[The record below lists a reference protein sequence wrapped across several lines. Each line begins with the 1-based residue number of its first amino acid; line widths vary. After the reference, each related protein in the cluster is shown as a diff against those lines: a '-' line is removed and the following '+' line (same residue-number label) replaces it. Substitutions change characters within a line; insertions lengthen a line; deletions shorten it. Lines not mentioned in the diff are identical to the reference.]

1 MPNLKFAT
9 ALPASRGGLP
19 RFTSLFSTMPG
30 LVLWLMFSVLLS
42 AASAQ
47 DEPAGVDNGNYHY
60 QGSLELG
67 YRAVNSNGSQP
78 VFDTFV
84 NQHQG
89 PRLLDQTLNMR
100 SLDHDGMLFDN
111 LFLSSFGWGGDP
123 ENASR
128 LRISKNKWYNFNMT
142 FRRDRNFW
150 DYNDLANLLNAPNPY
165 IQVNDSPH
173 EFETVRRMYNYN
185 LILRPESAV
194 RFRLGYS
201 RNDNAGPAFSTVHEG
216 TEALLSQ
223 NTRNLLDAYQA
234 GVDIKLL
241 PRTSISY
248 DQFLQYYKGDSS
260 WTDNSLLFQLS
271 NGSPVDAGIDYN
283 AAAGQPCSN
292 IPLPIFTAGT
302 PPVLRANCSAIQ
314 AYSRVAPM
322 RVSYPTEQLSLQSS
336 YFRRVDIS
344 ARGSYSSA
352 TDTANNYNE
361 TFLGL
366 GRNNLRGS
374 DTTGF
379 ANARRVI
386 ANVDLATTIHLT
398 DHLRL
403 VDTFRFSNFRI
414 PGTSDLSALSL
425 FPGKSPA
432 TLLLPVLPYNAATC
446 NPATGAG
453 CPAHT
458 ASSAADISATD
469 VGRFLGQDSKY
480 NTFELEYDLNR
491 HYGASVGY
499 RFGRRTIG
507 TGLISS
513 IAETFYPSNAR
524 RGDCAVPNGTV
535 GANGVCTYAAPTA
548 NTSNSLQIN
557 ENSGLFGLWAHP
569 TDHLRANFDMELFT
583 ADNSPTRI
591 SPRNLQH
598 YKTRINYKPRKWMS
612 FSGTVN
618 ILESRNNASDVMHRE
633 HNRNYG
639 FTADLNPKPRFGFE
653 AGYNYDDIYSTTNIC
668 YVLTATPPANSTLCS
683 SGTPYISADSLYV
696 NKVNFGY
703 ASIMYKPIPRATW
716 NLGYTLTSSS
726 GFTPLLANPGTTTSL
741 GFNYHKPTAGL
752 DVNLVKGLTWRTV
765 WGYYDYNEKYLATPL
780 PPRDFQANTATLSLR
795 YDF

>member
-1 MPNLKFAT
+1 MQNLKLAP
-9 ALPASRGGLP
+9 APPASRDGLLQP
-19 RFTSLFSTMPG
+19 RRTPRVAL
-30 LVLWLMFSVLLS
+30 LLMLPMLLC
-42 AASAQ
+42 AAAAQ
-47 DEPAGVDNGNYHY
+47 DEPQGIDNGNYHY
-60 QGSLELG
+60 QGSFELG
-67 YRAVNSNGSQP
+67 YRAVGINGSQP
-78 VFDTFV
+78 VYDTFV

-100 SLDHDGMLFDN
+100 SLDHQGALFDN

-128 LRISKNKWYNFNMT
+128 LRLSKDKWYNFNMT
-142 FRRDRNFW
+142 FRRDRNLW
-150 DYNDLANLLNAPNPY
+150 DYNDLANPLNPVNPY

-173 EFETVRRMYNYN
+173 EFETARRMYNYN
-185 LILRPESAV
+185 LILRPQSAV

-201 RNDNAGPAFSTVHEG
+201 RDNNAGPAFSSVHEG
-216 TEALLSQ
+216 TDTVLFQ
-223 NTRNLLDAYQA
+223 NTRNLLDAYQV
-234 GVDIKLL
+234 GVDVKLL
-241 PRTSISY
+241 PRTNISY

-260 WTDNSLLFQLS
+260 WTDRNLQFQLS
-271 NGSPVDAGIDYN
+271 DGSPVDAGIDYN
-283 AAAGQPCSN
+283 ATAGQPCSN
-292 IPLPIFTAGT
+292 TPLPIFTAGT
-302 PPVLRANCSAIQ
+302 PPVLRATCSALQ
-314 AYSRVAPM
+314 AYSRVAPL
-322 RVSYPTEQLSLQSS
+322 RVSYPTEQLALQSS

-352 TDTANNYNE
+352 TDTAKNYNE

-374 DTTGF
+374 DTAGF
-379 ANARRVI
+379 ASARRVV

-403 VDTFRFSNFRI
+403 VDTFRFSNFRV
-414 PGTSDLSALSL
+414 PGMSDLSALSL

-432 TLLLPVLPYNAATC
+432 TLLLPVVPYNSATC
-446 NPATGAG
+446 NPLTGVG

-458 ASSAADISATD
+458 ASSAADISATT
-469 VGRFLGQDSKY
+469 VAPFLGQDSKY
-480 NTFELEYDLNR
+480 NTFDLEYDFNR

-507 TGLISS
+507 SGLISS
-513 IAETFYPSNAR
+513 IAETFYPTNAR

-535 GANGVCTYAAPTA
+535 GANGVCTYSAQTA
-548 NTSNSLQIN
+548 NTPNSLQVN
-557 ENSGLFGLWAHP
+557 ENSGLFGFWAHP
-569 TDHLRANFDMELFT
+569 TDQVRANFDMELFS
-583 ADNSPTRI
+583 ADNSPMRI

-598 YKTRINYKPRKWMS
+598 YKARINYKPRRWAS

-618 ILESRNNASDVMHRE
+618 ILESRNNVTGVMHRE

-639 FTADLNPKPRFGFE
+639 FTAELNPRPSFGLE

-668 YVLTATPPANSTLCS
+668 YVLTAAPPANSTLCGA
-683 SGTPYISADSLYV
+683 GTPYISADSLYI
-696 NKVNFGY
+696 NKINFGY
-703 ASIMYKPIPRATW
+703 AGITYKPIRRATW
-716 NLGYTLTSSS
+716 NLGYNLTSSS
-726 GFTPLLANPGTTTSL
+726 GATPLLANPGATTSL

-752 DVNLVKGLTWRTV
+752 DVILAKGLTWRTV
-765 WGYYDYNEKYLATPL
+765 WGYYDYNEKFLSPL
-780 PPRDFQANTATLSLR
+780 LPRDFQANTATLSLR